1 MSDGAIDFR
10 AISKSYRKQLVFN
23 DLSLGVAAGES
34 VGIVGVNGAG
44 KTTLIK
50 CLLDLCD
57 VDSGEIK
64 IFGVSHRERRAR
76 ARLAFLPERFTPPYY
91 LRGRDFLSY
100 MASLHGVIPGDR
112 ERRDIL
118 AALDLDPTALDKSVG
133 ALSKGM
139 GQKLGLAA
147 TLLSNKELLVLD
159 EPMSGLDP
167 KARALFKQELQ
178 ARRERGQSLFF
189 STHLLS
195 DVEVLCD
202 RIAILHDGELV
213 FIGSPAQCRGTY
225 AVDDLEKA
233 YLRCV
238 G

>member
-1 MSDGAIDFR
+1 MSANAIDFR
-10 AISKSYRKQLVFN
+10 AVAKSYRKQSVFR
-23 DLSLGVAAGES
+23 DLNLSVAAGES
-34 VGIVGVNGAG
+34 LGLVGVNGAG

-57 VDSGEIK
+57 LDSGEID
-64 IFGVSHRERRAR
+64 IFGVSHRDRHAR

-91 LRGRDFLSY
+91 LRGRDFLRY
-100 MASLHGVIPGDR
+100 MAALQGVTPSDQ
-112 ERRDIL
+112 ERSEVL
-118 AALDLDPTALDKSVG
+118 TALDLDPSALDKSVG

-167 KARALFKQELQ
+167 KARALFKQKLL
-178 ARRERGQSLFF
+178 ARRERGHSLFF

-213 FIGSPAQCRGTY
+213 YMGSPAQCRETY
-225 AVDDLEKA
+225 AVDDLEQA